1 MKPSTLIINQA
12 LDKKK
17 CITYFNG
24 HDFHYIKEDKN
35 VSILNKSGTTLTIEG
50 RNMPLELSIL
60 FRDKSSEFSLK
71 YDATVLFDTGDLQEE
86 LEKLTS
92 GLMQAEFN

>member
-1 MKPSTLIINQA
+1 MKPRTLIINQV

-17 CITYFNG
+17 CITFFNR

-35 VSILNKSGTTLTIEG
+35 VSILKKSGTTLTIEG
-50 RNMPLELSIL
+50 RNMPMELTVL
-60 FRDKSSEFSLK
+60 FRDTSTEFSLK

-86 LEKLTS
+86 LEKLIN
-92 GLMQAEFN
+92 GLMQTEFN

>member
-1 MKPSTLIINQA
+1 
-12 LDKKK
+12 
-17 CITYFNG
+17 
-24 HDFHYIKEDKN
+24 
-35 VSILNKSGTTLTIEG
+35 
-50 RNMPLELSIL
+50 MPFELSIL